1 MTHVPDLLPIFIH
14 IQLMNLM
21 PINLNLASS
30 WRIKMQQKLSNCA
43 FPASRR
49 TYDGGDG
56 TFSDLHGDI
65 LEHCLA
71 SLCLNVMVAKLN
83 MVNLDLVDLF

>member
-1 MTHVPDLLPIFIH
+1 MTHISDLLPVFVH
-14 IQLMNLM
+14 IQLINLM
-21 PINLNLASS
+21 PVYLNLSS
-30 WRIKMQQKLSNCA
+30 IWRIKMQQKLSNRA

-56 TFSDLHGDI
+56 TFSDLHADI

-83 MVNLDLVDLF
+83 MVKLDLVDLF